1 MKTEKQLD
9 KKWKELKN
17 RISIM
22 IEQAELFVLDNP
34 SDKKRIEYLKSLILP
49 EREEIFKN
57 LNRNI

>member
-9 KKWKELKN
+9 KKWKELKR

-22 IEQAELFVLDNP
+22 IEQAELFVEDNP
-34 SDKKRIEYLKSLILP
+34 SENKRIEYLKSLILP
-49 EREEIFKN
+49 ERKEIFKN